1 MAERDDQQVPGQASG
16 PNGSRGESRVAIV
29 TGAASGIGRATAR
42 LLAARGDAVLCVD
55 RDAAGLATVVDGIL
69 AAGADALGLVADLA
83 EPTVGDDIVAAAVRQ
98 WGRLDVVALVAGIG
112 QLGPA
117 TSISVQEW
125 DRVLDINLR
134 GPFLLARA
142 ALPELVL
149 TRGAIVAVSS
159 IAGLQGW
166 PYAAAYSAAKGGLV
180 TLMRSLA
187 IEYGPAGVR
196 INVLAPGSVE
206 TGLAAGMRAPDFDYD
221 ESLRKRSGGLDG
233 HKADPDEIAPLI
245 AFLASAEASF
255 VSGSVLR
262 ADGGAFA

>member
-1 MAERDDQQVPGQASG
+1 MSET
-16 PNGSRGESRVAIV
+16 RGRVAIV
-29 TGAASGIGRATAR
+29 TGAASGIGRATAQ

-55 RDAAGLATVVDGIL
+55 RDVAGLDAVVEGITAAGGQAV
-69 AAGADALGLVADLA
+69 AQPADLA
-83 EPTVGDDIVAAAVRQ
+83 GPTAGDDVVAAGIGH
-98 WGRLDVVALVAGIG
+98 WGRLDVLALVAGIG

-117 TSISVQEW
+117 GSISVDEW
-125 DRVLDINLR
+125 DRVLNINLR

-142 ALPELVL
+142 ALPHL
-149 TRGAIVAVSS
+149 TRTKGAIVAVSS

-180 TLMRSLA
+180 TMMRSLA

-206 TGLAAGMRAPDFDYD
+206 TGLAAGMRSPDFDYD
-221 ESLRKRSGGLDG
+221 ESLRKRVGGLDG

-245 AFLASAEASF
+245 AFLASTEASF